1 MRSAAHFRG
10 HPIHAVLVP
19 FPLAFLIG
27 AFVFDVGGVLLNQ
40 PGLWRT
46 GSHLA
51 AAGIVTALFAA
62 IPGFIDYVR
71 AVPPQSSGR
80 ERATRHMLLNLTTV
94 AVFAVAVALRGF
106 TAREPGLLPLVLE
119 GLGALML
126 SFSGW
131 MGGTLVVR
139 NQIGVDHRYADAG
152 RWKDQSVETGRGK
165 PVVVAGV
172 EELKVNHEAPSGE
185 RQTHRPRSHGGGLQ
199 GLLRWMHSQ
208 GWLAGGWRDD
218 LWNGAVPVA
227 WLAVRCGNRRR
238 QSRAGEAGDRRV
250 HGARAGRASLVG
262 RVILMVTA

>member
-80 ERATRHMLLNLTTV
+80 ERATTHMLLNLTTV

-172 EELKVNHEAPSGE
+172 DELKVN
-185 RQTHRPRSHGGGLQ
+185 QMK
-199 GLLRWMHSQ
+199 LLRVNGKRIVLARTEAGYRAFSDGCTHKGGSLADGAMICGTVQCPWHGSQ
-208 GWLAGGWRDD
+208 FDAAT
-218 LWNGAVPVA
+218 GAVKAGPAKQGIDVYT
-227 WLAVRCGNRRR
+227 VRERDG
-238 QSRAGEAGDRRV
+238 QVLLDVS
-250 HGARAGRASLVG
+250 S
-262 RVILMVTA
+262 